1 MTPAAPVTAIFFML
15 AASSNGLKPSPFISG
30 LEGVK
35 TNETLPEVALQAQRT
50 LADAMPI
57 LVMMS
62 DPDGVVN
69 YFNRRWFDFT
79 GQPYFERDVAW
90 DWQKYMHPDDGPRVA
105 AEWAE
110 AVAQGRDVI
119 EMQYRL
125 REAATGQYCLFQ
137 ARAAAV
143 RNKSGEITQWFGTA
157 LQTSE

>member
-1 MTPAAPVTAIFFML
+1 MNPEEP
-15 AASSNGLKPSPFISG
+15 
-30 LEGVK
+30 
-35 TNETLPEVALQAQRT
+35 LPEVALEAQRA

-62 DPDGVVN
+62 DADGTVN

-79 GQPYFERDVAW
+79 GQPYFERDVNW
-90 DWQKYMHPDDGPRVA
+90 DWQKYMHPDDGARVA
-105 AEWAE
+105 REWAE

-125 REAATGQYCLFQ
+125 REAATGEYRRLQ
-137 ARAAAV
+137 ARAVAV

-157 LQTSE
+157 ILSS